1 MSISIIIPVYNE
13 LLNIDATYK
22 NVAKAID
29 TLKLKEYE
37 IIFVN
42 DCSTD
47 NSLIKLQEIS
57 KNNKNIIIL
66 NNDINI
72 GLSESIQKGIKFSKK
87 EYIWWIPSDDN
98 LIHTEIAKMLRGYS
112 KFDFIYT
119 KHVMERSFFRRF
131 VSDGFTIVVNFIFN
145 LNFPYYNSLFLI
157 KKKNLEKINIK
168 SKSQFWMAE
177 LSIKLLSTSNNYE
190 TRTLELNERK
200 AGNSN
205 IFSFVQLYKTILDL
219 IKFRFN
225 KL

>member
-13 LLNIDATYK
+13 ILNLNGTFK
-22 NVAKAID
+22 NLSKAID
-29 TLKLKEYE
+29 ILKLKDYE
-37 IIFVN
+37 IIFIN

-47 NSLIKLQEIS
+47 NSLTKLQEIS

-66 NNDINI
+66 NNKINI

-87 EYIWWIPSDDN
+87 KYIWWIPSDDN
-98 LIHTEIAKMLRGYS
+98 LIYSEIVKMLRDYS

-119 KHVMERSFFRRF
+119 KHLIERSLFRRF
-131 VSDGFTIVVNFIFN
+131 VSYGFTILVNLIFN
-145 LNFPYYNSLFLI
+145 LKFPYYNSLFLI

-177 LSIKLLSTSNNYE
+177 LSIKLLSTSKNYE
-190 TRTLELNERK
+190 TRTLKLNERK

-205 IFSFVQLYKTILDL
+205 IFSFIQLYKTIIDL

-225 KL
+225 RL

>member
-13 LLNIDATYK
+13 IENLDGTYNNLTKAIKILNI
-22 NVAKAID
+22 NN
-29 TLKLKEYE
+29 YE

-42 DCSTD
+42 DSSKD
-47 NSLIKLQEIS
+47 GSLDKLYEL
-57 KNNKNIIIL
+57 KNK
-66 NNDINI
+66 DEKINI
-72 GLSESIQKGIKFSKK
+72 FSNDVNLGLSQSIQKGMSLSQK

-98 LIHTEIAKMLRGYS
+98 LKFTEIVKMLDNYNNY
-112 KFDFIYT
+112 DFIFT